1 MPMTELTALITLA
14 MATLYTPG
22 PNNTMLAASGAR
34 FGLRPSLPHMLG
46 VALGFPAML
55 LIVGL
60 LLGELFQTSA
70 MLREGLRWGGAA
82 LLLWM
87 AWKMAISGGIGSK
100 SEGPRP
106 MTFLEAAAFQ
116 WINPKGWTMAVA
128 ASSQF
133 ITAARPVASAVVVA
147 VVFAV
152 LGLGSSLAWTAA
164 GRAMTRWLT
173 TDRRLQW
180 FNMIMALLIV
190 ASVIQL
196 LVE

>member
-14 MATLYTPG
+14 LATLYTPG

-106 MTFLEAAAFQ
+106 MRFVEAAAFQ

-133 ITAARPVASAVVVA
+133 ITAARPVASAIVVA